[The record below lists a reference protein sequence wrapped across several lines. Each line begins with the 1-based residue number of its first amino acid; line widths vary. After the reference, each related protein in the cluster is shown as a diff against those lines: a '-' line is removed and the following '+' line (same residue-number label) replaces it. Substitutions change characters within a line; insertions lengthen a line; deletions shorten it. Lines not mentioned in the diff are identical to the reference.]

1 MRYLLGAVLLAFL
14 GAVVVFAVQNT
25 AAVTVRFLN
34 WGATVP
40 FALLAVVIYVA
51 GMLSG
56 WSVVSFVRRSIDR
69 VRAESR
75 PRWSGLPSDQS

>member
-1 MRYLLGAVLLAFL
+1 MRIILAAVLLAFL

-25 AAVTVRFLN
+25 GAVTVRFLN
-34 WGATVP
+34 WGVTVP
-40 FALLAVVIYVA
+40 FALLAILIYIA

-56 WSVVSFVRRSIDR
+56 GSVVAFLRRSIGR

-75 PRWSGLPSDQS
+75 PH

>member
-1 MRYLLGAVLLAFL
+1 MGVATVRYLLAAVLLAFL

-34 WGATVP
+34 WSATVP

-75 PRWSGLPSDQS
+75 PR